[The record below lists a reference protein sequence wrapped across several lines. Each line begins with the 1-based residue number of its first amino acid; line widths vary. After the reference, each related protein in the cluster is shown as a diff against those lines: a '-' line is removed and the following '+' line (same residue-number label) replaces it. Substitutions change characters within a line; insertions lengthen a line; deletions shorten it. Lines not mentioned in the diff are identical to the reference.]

1 MTRLFIIFCL
11 MFVLITIQASAATF
25 YTEEQILNKVYDP
38 VTGKIM
44 TDAEVTFGDVTVT
57 IETPTGMSS
66 NTINA
71 LAGATTEI
79 TFTPDVK
86 TVLIQNRGDYDVK
99 YIVNANTGT
108 NLATIKD
115 GMGVSFDMVVSSL
128 YIVGTTGTSEVQ
140 IDAWR

>member
-11 MFVLITIQASAATF
+11 MFVLITVQASAATF
-25 YTEEQILNKVYDP
+25 YTEEQILNKAFDP
-38 VTGKIM
+38 LTNKLK
-44 TDAEVTFGDVTVT
+44 TDSEVTFGDVTVT

-71 LAGATTEI
+71 VGGTTTEI
-79 TFTPDVK
+79 TLTAAAK
-86 TVLIQNRGDYDVK
+86 TILMQNNGDYDVK

-115 GMGVSFDMVVSSL
+115 GMGVSFDMVVNKI
-128 YIVGTTGTSEVQ
+128 YVVGTTGTSEVQ